1 MKEYNRQ
8 PALLIIALLL
18 LSLSACTPRPVAFV
32 AVREAKFRC
41 EGERGQRIKLPLTA
55 ESRERLMKFFRS
67 GGVSDS
73 VSTLV
78 DPEAEKKYGPV
89 LDSLGDNHNLTLGDD
104 LSKHVFCEVAVE
116 LCRNSTRFAKRQSI
130 RQVIDARET
139 GPPKIDPVAVMDD
152 SYWWVFSHSQVNG
165 QHVFTELLVMKAIPL
180 RMKR

>member
-1 MKEYNRQ
+1 MKEYKRHCG
-8 PALLIIALLL
+8 LLVIPLLL
-18 LSLSACTPRPVAFV
+18 LSVSACTPKPVAYV

-41 EGERGQRIKLPLTA
+41 EGERGERIKLPLTA
-55 ESRERLMKFFRS
+55 ESRERLMSFFRS

-89 LDSLGDNHNLTLGDD
+89 LDSLGDSHNLTLGDD
-104 LSKHVFCEVAVE
+104 LSKHVFCDVAVE
-116 LCRNSTRFAKRQSI
+116 LCRHSTWFAKRQSI

-152 SYWWVFSHSQVNG
+152 SYWWVFSHRQVNG
-165 QHVFTELLVMKAIPL
+165 HHVFTELLVMKAIPL